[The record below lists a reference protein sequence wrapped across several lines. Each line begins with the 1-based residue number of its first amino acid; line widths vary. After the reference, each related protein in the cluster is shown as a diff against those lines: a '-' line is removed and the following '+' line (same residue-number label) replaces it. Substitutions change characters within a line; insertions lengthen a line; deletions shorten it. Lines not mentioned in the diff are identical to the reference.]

1 MEEALMIG
9 KFIAAIIAGLI
20 VTIVVGLLAWAA
32 VSVWGAV
39 LG

>member
-9 KFIAAIIAGLI
+9 KFIAAIIAGLVI
-20 VTIVVGLLAWAA
+20 VIVVGLLTWAA